1 MASNLNT
8 PADFLTR
15 KGAEMLKANFEDKV
29 DLLPPSAFG
38 SAAGN
43 DGWKELA
50 EATKEVLQLKLENQ
64 RLKETPSI
72 PIIMPAPV
80 QDIRVTEEH
89 KHLPDVDRR
98 YIDELLMKQ
107 ASEIGDL
114 KKELQQVKVTHR
126 EEVTK
131 LERDYAITEKK
142 YIQEVASL
150 ETEVKSQEDRYI
162 SQVSRLSQEHDEE
175 KEELNHEVVKLKDEL
190 NSLVKRSATRVSNLE
205 SQLKASEENLSVTKV
220 TLDKELRSRDYT
232 VDNLQKQIAQLKT
245 YIGDSER
252 THKPVEVWRKENDTL
267 RNKIQICEADRDNL
281 QSNLQLLN
289 IRLSSLNEILSV
301 QETEL
306 SRTTKEKFDKDQR
319 ENLLTRWR
327 EKVFA
332 LLVQQKTSE
341 MMQKKNDYNWK
352 EKLSDLQDQM
362 MSVSSQKDVLAHSLS
377 DVKAQLDIESNNNK
391 RLQQEA
397 DETQKVAVMLDQ
409 QLSQDRESVDRLV
422 NFSRSITSAMDTKL
436 QPLTAALVTLQRYG
450 QRINFASGRVEM
462 LQGLYARRDALL
474 QRKTEEVEK
483 QTGDRKGEITTTD
496 SANHL
501 QEELDRVI
509 RERDALAV
517 QLRQDSET
525 WDERL
530 QTATAT
536 YQEEITSLRKTVED
550 LEYIT
555 QEKSQRTTDLSE
567 RCEVQQRELEE
578 MSERIE
584 ALNTTLAQQEI
595 RSTQALSEQKTLL
608 QTETAEELSEVNR
621 KLDDAR
627 REHTKAVV
635 ALRQLERQ
643 SNREKE
649 RSAEHL
655 VTVETHYTK
664 HIAQLQQQLQALE
677 KDRNLMMATLRQEGL
692 IGKVKATRSEPITNE
707 VEVPMRKAVISPPTL
722 EEATD
727 KETTDE
733 PLESVLEDLKALTSA
748 VLKENAS
755 DSDTDD

>member
-15 KGAEMLKANFEDKV
+15 KGAEMLKANVTDKV

-43 DGWKELA
+43 NGWKELA

-64 RLKETPSI
+64 KLKEAPKV

-89 KHLPDVDRR
+89 KHIPDVDRR

-107 ASEIGDL
+107 ATEIGDL
-114 KKELQQVKVTHR
+114 KKDLQQVKVMHR
-126 EEVTK
+126 EEVAK
-131 LERDYAITEKK
+131 LERDHAMTEKK
-142 YIQEVASL
+142 YIQQVASL
-150 ETEVKSQEDRYI
+150 ETEVKGQEDKYI
-162 SQVSRLSQEHDEE
+162 TEVSRLSQEHDMER
-175 KEELNHEVVKLKDEL
+175 EELNNVVVKLKEEL
-190 NSLVKRSATRVSNLE
+190 SSLVKRSSSRVSDLE
-205 SQLKASEENLSVTKV
+205 AQLKASEENLSVTKL
-220 TLDKELRSRDYT
+220 TLEKELRSREFT
-232 VDNLQKQIAQLKT
+232 VDNLEKQITQLKN

-252 THKPVEVWRKENDTL
+252 THKPVEVWKKENDTL

-301 QETEL
+301 QEAEL
-306 SRTTKEKFDKDQR
+306 SRTKKEKIDKDQK

-327 EKVFA
+327 EKVFS

-341 MMQKKNDYNWK
+341 MMQKKNDFNWK
-352 EKLSDLQDQM
+352 EKVSDLQDQM
-362 MSVSSQKDVLAHSLS
+362 TSLNNQKEVLDHSLS
-377 DVKAQLDIESNNNK
+377 DVKAQLDIERNKNK

-397 DETQKVAVMLDQ
+397 EETQKVAVMLDQ
-409 QLSQDRESVDRLV
+409 QISQDRESVDNLV
-422 NFSRSITSAMDTKL
+422 KFSQSVTSTMNTKL

-450 QRINFASGRVEM
+450 QRISFASGRVEM
-462 LQGLYARRDALL
+462 LQGLYARQDALL
-474 QRKTEEVEK
+474 QRKKEEVER
-483 QTGDRKGEITTTD
+483 QVWDKGWETTPPD
-496 SANHL
+496 SQSHL
-501 QEELDRVI
+501 QEELDRVM
-509 RERDALAV
+509 RERDTLAV

-525 WDERL
+525 WDERV
-530 QTATAT
+530 QAAMAT
-536 YQEEITSLRKTVED
+536 YQEEISSLRKTIED
-550 LEYIT
+550 LEFIM
-555 QEKSQRTTDLSE
+555 QEKSQRTSDLSE
-567 RCEVQQRELEE
+567 RCEAQQTELEE
-578 MSERIE
+578 ATEKIE
-584 ALNTTLAQQEI
+584 TLKTTLAQQEI
-595 RSTQALSEQKTLL
+595 HSTQVLSEQKTAL
-608 QTETAEELSEVNR
+608 QAETAEELADINR

-643 SNREKE
+643 TNREKE

-692 IGKVKATRSEPITNE
+692 IGKVKATRSEPINIEEEETQT
-707 VEVPMRKAVISPPTL
+707 KTAISPPVL

-727 KETTDE
+727 KETTEE
-733 PLESVLEDLKALTSA
+733 PLESVLEDLKSLTCT
-748 VLKENAS
+748 VLKEDAS